1 MDPGGVGL
9 GVDSWWADR
18 NWTDRS
24 GWGFRRPAGTEQS
37 RPVGGPSFPMGRVV
51 SLLFFEERVGFLIW
65 VGPPLANLRVG
76 LFEKK
81 TGLGLAAY
89 VSNRAYILVRCRL
102 LRAVVPLSARV
113 D

>member
-1 MDPGGVGL
+1 MDGDFVVWL
-9 GVDSWWADR
+9 
-18 NWTDRS
+18 
-24 GWGFRRPAGTEQS
+24 EQS
-37 RPVGGPSFPMGRVV
+37 RAGLVEAPPFQWAGSDPGCV
-51 SLLFFEERVGFLIW
+51 SPFLIW

-76 LFEKK
+76 LFQKK